1 MMAKPSVLFPEPLGP
16 IKAWTSPRRIERL
29 TPFKIGLPATWTCK
43 SLIAKTSLMSR
54 SFSLVL

>member
-1 MMAKPSVLFPEPLGP
+1 MMANPSVLLPEPLGP
-16 IKAWTSPRRIERL
+16 IRAWISPRRIERL

-54 SFSLVL
+54 FSSLGS